1 MRERMMEVRRED
13 SSIGWVVILP
23 SFSNSS
29 PAEFEEV
36 EVEVEVEWE
45 EEELTSLPAATNFP
59 YPCSSSVPS
68 KVSSNASRRKK
79 NLARKVVIAE
89 DSERTRRAAEK
100 GARGP
105 FVKERIAACGT

>member
-1 MRERMMEVRRED
+1 MTEVRRED

-29 PAEFEEV
+29 PAEEV
-36 EVEVEVEWE
+36 EVEGEV
-45 EEELTSLPAATNFP
+45 LTSLPVATNLP
-59 YPCSSSVPS
+59 HPCSSNVPS
-68 KVSSNASRRKK
+68 KVSSKASRRKK

-89 DSERTRRAAEK
+89 DSERTKRAAEK